1 MELAVWIRA
10 VTALAVVALLLYG
23 LFWGVRLLSQGRF
36 LALGRSRLAVVVEST
51 FLSQNTAVHV
61 VKVARRY
68 YLVGASH
75 GHVALITELPA
86 EEVDPYIETQRQTVA
101 LQSQRLSAMFK
112 RRK

>member
-1 MELAVWIRA
+1 MELSVWIRA
-10 VTALAVVALLLYG
+10 ITALALVALLLYG
-23 LFWGVRLLSQGRF
+23 MFWVLRLLSQGRL
-36 LALGRSRLAVVVEST
+36 LALGRSRLAVVIEST

-86 EEVDPYIETQRQTVA
+86 DEVEPYVESQRQAAVA
-101 LQSQRLSAMFK
+101 QSERITALFK

>member
-1 MELAVWIRA
+1 MELTVWIRA
-10 VTALAVVALLLYG
+10 ITALALVALLLYG
-23 LFWGVRLLSQGRF
+23 MFWLLRLLSQGRL

-68 YLVGASH
+68 YLVGASN

-86 EEVDPYIETQRQTVA
+86 EEVDPYIEAQRQAASVQSERIGA
-101 LQSQRLSAMFK
+101 LFK

>member
-1 MELAVWIRA
+1 MELSVWIRA
-10 VTALAVVALLLYG
+10 ITALALVALLLYG
-23 LFWGVRLLSQGRF
+23 MFWALRFLSQGR
-36 LALGRSRLAVVVEST
+36 LAALGRSRLAVVVEST

-68 YLVGASH
+68 YLVGASN

-86 EEVDPYIETQRQTVA
+86 DEVEPVIESQRHAVN
-101 LQSQRLSAMFK
+101 LQSERISAIFR

>member
-1 MELAVWIRA
+1 MELSVWIRA
-10 VTALAVVALLLYG
+10 ITALALVALLLYG
-23 LFWGVRLLSQGRF
+23 MFWALRFLSQGR
-36 LALGRSRLAVVVEST
+36 LAALGRSRLAVVVEST

-68 YLVGASH
+68 YLVGASN

-86 EEVDPYIETQRQTVA
+86 DEVELVIESQRHAVN
-101 LQSQRLSAMFK
+101 LQSERISAIFR

>member
-1 MELAVWIRA
+1 MELSVWIRA
-10 VTALAVVALLLYG
+10 ITALALVALLLYG
-23 LFWGVRLLSQGRF
+23 MFWALRLLSQGR
-36 LALGRSRLAVVVEST
+36 LAALGRSRLAVVVEST

-68 YLVGASH
+68 YLVGASN

-86 EEVDPYIETQRQTVA
+86 DEVEPVIESQRQAVT
-101 LQSQRLSAMFK
+101 LQSERISAIFR

>member
-10 VTALAVVALLLYG
+10 ITALALVALLLYG
-23 LFWGVRLLSQGRF
+23 LFWALRLLSQGRL
-36 LALGRSRLAVVVEST
+36 LALGRTRLAVVVEST

-68 YLVGASH
+68 YLVGASN

-86 EEVDPYIETQRQTVA
+86 DEVDPYVEAQRQAVSV
-101 LQSQRLSAMFK
+101 QSQRLGAILK
-112 RRK
+112 WRK

>member
-1 MELAVWIRA
+1 MFW
-10 VTALAVVALLLYG
+10 ALR
-23 LFWGVRLLSQGRF
+23 FLSQGR
-36 LALGRSRLAVVVEST
+36 LAALGRSRLAVVVEST

-68 YLVGASH
+68 YLVGASN

-86 EEVDPYIETQRQTVA
+86 DEVEPVIESQRHAVN
-101 LQSQRLSAMFK
+101 LQSERISAIFR

>member
-10 VTALAVVALLLYG
+10 ITALALVALLLYA
-23 LFWGVRLLSQGRF
+23 LFWAMRLLSQGRL
-36 LALGRSRLAVVVEST
+36 LALGRARLAVVVEST

-68 YLVGASH
+68 YLVGASN

-86 EEVDPYIETQRQTVA
+86 EEVDPYVEAQRQSVA
-101 LQSQRLSAMFK
+101 LQSQRLSAIFK

>member
-1 MELAVWIRA
+1 MELSVWIRA
-10 VTALAVVALLLYG
+10 ITALALVALLLYG
-23 LFWGVRLLSQGRF
+23 MFWALRFLSQGR
-36 LALGRSRLAVVVEST
+36 LVALGRSRLAVVVEST

-68 YLVGASH
+68 YLVGASN

-86 EEVDPYIETQRQTVA
+86 DEVEPFVESQRQAVA
-101 LQSQRLSAMFK
+101 LQSQRISAIFK

>member
-1 MELAVWIRA
+1 MELSVWIRA
-10 VTALAVVALLLYG
+10 ITALALVALLLYG
-23 LFWGVRLLSQGRF
+23 MFWALRLLSQGRM
-36 LALGRSRLAVVVEST
+36 LTLGRSRLAVVVEST

-86 EEVDPYIETQRQTVA
+86 EEVEPYVEAQRQAVA
-101 LQSQRLSAMFK
+101 LQSQRITALFK